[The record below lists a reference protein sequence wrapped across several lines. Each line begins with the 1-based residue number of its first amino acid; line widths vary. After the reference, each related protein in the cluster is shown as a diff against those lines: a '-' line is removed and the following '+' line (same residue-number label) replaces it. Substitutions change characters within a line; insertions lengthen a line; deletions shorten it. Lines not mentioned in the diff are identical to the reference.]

1 MKISDSSGLAKI
13 AEVRFTNEKV
23 RKQQSPVGTLVGR
36 TAAKGGAVRISLAAT
51 ACLRLAATLALAP
64 WWEWHV
70 IKLELERF
78 DIPTCLRTSLLDRF
92 TTFSVLVFLLLLF
105 SGGHPLPF
113 VPRHLKERTFRI
125 ITRKAFQEQA
135 LLQRSQTT
143 LISTKDKDNRGLL
156 QKLLSFC
163 YQKPNQIPIEG
174 TVSNPEFEPAKP
186 NI

>member
-78 DIPTCLRTSLLDRF
+78 DIPTCLRTSLLDGF
-92 TTFSVLVFLLLLF
+92 STFSFLVFPLLLF
-105 SGGHPLPF
+105 YRGDPLPF
-113 VPRHLKERTFRI
+113 VPRHLKEKTFRI
-125 ITRKAFQEQA
+125 RK
-135 LLQRSQTT
+135 
-143 LISTKDKDNRGLL
+143 
-156 QKLLSFC
+156 KLF
-163 YQKPNQIPIEG
+163 KN
-174 TVSNPEFEPAKP
+174 
-186 NI
+186 